1 MHSLM
6 SSDGLF
12 AMSTSAVDLIGT
24 CACAQEVQFKRI
36 LASDLGFGN
45 LSLPSS
51 LRDASLLQSM
61 GTSQAG
67 QNKFTIFSRMF
78 ISDRDGI
85 INLHQVPTS
94 QHCWEADIDDI
105 DLWFCL
111 GFSSVSWD
119 VLINAVLPSLACRE
133 LAYKLSLYSTCL
145 NSATLS
151 TSVSLVSVRVSMTVW
166 CGTWE
171 WWC

>member
-45 LSLPSS
+45 MSLPSS

-94 QHCWEADIDDI
+94 QQAADIDDI
-105 DLWFCL
+105 DTMALPLPF
-111 GFSSVSWD
+111 FS
-119 VLINAVLPSLACRE
+119 VLRR
-133 LAYKLSLYSTCL
+133 L
-145 NSATLS
+145 NQRRPWPC
-151 TSVSLVSVRVSMTVW
+151 VSLPISFRCIALALTTLITSASLVSMTV
-166 CGTWE
+166 
-171 WWC
+171 